1 MNKLTFCFYILVM
14 LFPVSVPAEEKTLQ
28 EQLDE
33 IRIMIER
40 EQIRNI
46 ELKAELAKKEE
57 EAEALRQKLQQVE
70 DEIAALKTKH
80 NLG

>member
-1 MNKLTFCFYILVM
+1 MNKLTSYLLIPVM
-14 LFPVSVPAEEKTLQ
+14 LLPCSIQAEDKSLQ

-46 ELKAELAKKEE
+46 ELKAELAKKEQ
-57 EAEALRQKLQQVE
+57 EAEELRQKLQQIE
-70 DEIAALKTKH
+70 DQIVAIKAQH
-80 NLG
+80 NLN